1 MSSARKKLV
10 IGNWKMNLDNG
21 EALSLIAHIE
31 KLISASAKVD
41 VAVCPSFVALELLHE
56 KLEPLKLKL
65 GVQNVHYVDHGP
77 FTGEVSASMVREFVD
92 FAIIGHSERRAM
104 GETNDVIARKVS
116 AAMRNGITPVLC
128 VGENLFERQDGETGQ
143 VVHDQL
149 AAGLVMLT
157 GKEVAKTVIAYE
169 PVWAIG
175 TGEIAQ
181 PEQVKEAI
189 GSIRKTIAHQYG
201 ETVASAVR
209 VVYGGSVVAEF
220 AEEYIKVKNL
230 DGFLVGGASLKPVEF
245 ASIVKTVQRQGSKK
259 IAAAKN

>member
-1 MSSARKKLV
+1 MALQRKKLV
-10 IGNWKMNLDNG
+10 VGNWKMNLDNG

-65 GVQNVHYVDHGP
+65 GAQNVHYIDHGP

-92 FAIIGHSERRAM
+92 YAIIGHSERRAM
-104 GETNDVIARKVS
+104 GETNDVIARKV
-116 AAMRNGITPVLC
+116 AAAVRHGITPILC

-157 GKEVAKTVIAYE
+157 SKEVARAVIAYE
-169 PVWAIG
+169 PIWAIG

-189 GSIRKTIAHQYG
+189 NSIRKTITHQYG
-201 ETVASAVR
+201 EAIASATR
-209 VVYGGSVVAEF
+209 VIYGGSVMAEF
-220 AEEYIKVKNL
+220 AQEYIKVKNL

-259 IAAAKN
+259 QLPKKN